1 MYAWLASSSLSVPMP
16 TLRMMCTPGVS
27 AGTMNIDMPSYA
39 LISGLVTAMT
49 MKKLAYLAFDEN
61 HFSPFST
68 HSSPSLTA
76 LVVNSVGS
84 APPCGSVIE

>member
-1 MYAWLASSSLSVPMP
+1 
-16 TLRMMCTPGVS
+16 
-27 AGTMNIDMPSYA
+27 
-39 LISGLVTAMT
+39 MT

-61 HFSPFST
+61 HFSPFNT